1 MVRRYDDVETVRTP
15 TGAHPTG
22 GEPGRGRS
30 RGPWGW
36 LIALLAL
43 IAIGIALFFLL
54 GGDVDLESEGQ
65 FDVEVPEV
73 DADVAPPDVDLEG
86 GDLPEVEG
94 GELPEVEVEPGD
106 AEAEV
111 PGDTAPAAGG

>member
-1 MVRRYDDVETVRTP
+1 MVRRYDDVETMGTP
-15 TGAHPTG
+15 TGAHPSG
-22 GEPGRGRS
+22 GRLDHGRS

-54 GGDVDLESEGQ
+54 GGDVDVESEGR

-86 GDLPEVEG
+86 G
-94 GELPEVEVEPGD
+94 ELPEVDVEPGD